1 MRVLWMFHRR
11 LVVAVAVVACLG
23 VSVAL
28 VAATSQRSN
37 PRVGVQ
43 LRPHPALPAPSAA
56 DAGHKPSTPRLPTAT
71 TRPPS
76 SALQEE
82 IDTQLARAVTPA
94 SISAAQQS
102 TVPAPAVSAAF
113 PSIPA
118 ADRRDPASYAIA
130 FATELLDTDYA
141 TESRAELLAW
151 AEHEEAPN
159 ALPGVPSSV
168 AGKALVL
175 SLADPGIPG
184 ATPSPTASAAQ
195 WASNGQRGEVQSVS
209 DLQAE
214 VDPDW
219 TQIVSEG
226 WQPQDPRMTIEV
238 VTGTMTVS
246 IGGQATPP
254 QSFSLTLT
262 LGTAAHV
269 RSSYGAVAVGDW
281 TLS

>member
-1 MRVLWMFHRR
+1 M
-11 LVVAVAVVACLG
+11 
-23 VSVAL
+23 
-28 VAATSQRSN
+28 
-37 PRVGVQ
+37 
-43 LRPHPALPAPSAA
+43 
-56 DAGHKPSTPRLPTAT
+56 
-71 TRPPS
+71 
-76 SALQEE
+76 
-82 IDTQLARAVTPA
+82 ARAVTPA
-94 SISAAQQS
+94 SIAAAQQS

-118 ADRRDPASYAIA
+118 VDRRDPGSYAMA

-151 AEHEEAPN
+151 AEAEEAPN
-159 ALPGVPSSV
+159 TLPGVPASV

-184 ATPSPTASAAQ
+184 ATPSPMASAAQ
-195 WASNGQRGEVQSVS
+195 WASDGQRGEVQSVS

-226 WQPQDPRMTIEV
+226 WQPPDPRMTIEV

-269 RSSYGAVAVGDW
+269 PSSYGAVAVGDW
-281 TLS
+281 TLN